1 MKTKEKLQEELIK
14 ILQSFV
20 PNLQNDEYN
29 KLKIELAE
37 LKEEEKDPN
46 VVCDQYHMRG
56 KWIKEE

>member
-37 LKEEEKDPN
+37 LKEEEPKI
-46 VVCDQYHMRG
+46 RR
-56 KWIKEE
+56 EEKVDTKRNRHFYS